1 MIVYDICDNL
11 TVVDQWELERSYYW
25 ICCDQKEVH
34 KLGVIFS
41 AETIEECQ
49 NFRQYPRIDYYKNYS
64 FMVFNALDNED
75 LEIIPREIDIYL
87 GKSFIV
93 TVYKNEVKLISN
105 LMEDIEKDK
114 NCFILKKNCK
124 PYIILYYI
132 LDRLII
138 NNYNIIADLE
148 TEADRI
154 ELDILKSPK
163 SKHINKLVSL
173 RRESYKLRKL
183 LNPLRYIGDALLLNE
198 NNVIEH
204 DQMYL
209 FRNLNDKIEKLL
221 ASMESLAQDLAMVRE
236 AYEAEIGIRTNEL
249 MKAFTIITA
258 VFLPLQLITAIFGM
272 SFEHIPFKNDRF
284 AFEGLIGTM
293 AFLVVILMA
302 IFKGKKIL

>member
-11 TVVDQWELERSYYW
+11 AVVEQWELERSYYW
-25 ICCDQKEVH
+25 ICCDQNEIRN
-34 KLGVIFS
+34 LEIIFS

-64 FMVFNALDNED
+64 FMVFNALDNEN

-87 GKSFIV
+87 GRSFII
-93 TVYKNEVKLISN
+93 TVYKNKVKLISN

-114 NCFILKKNCK
+114 NCFILKENCK

-204 DQMYL
+204 NQMYL
-209 FRNLNDKIEKLL
+209 FENLNDKIGKLL

-236 AYEAEIGIRTNEL
+236 AYEAEISIRTNEL

-272 SFEHIPFKNDRF
+272 SFEHMPLKNERF